1 MDKEVLI
8 KRVLDCAIIVRKALS
23 PGYVEKVYE
32 NALMLELL
40 KAGINARQQ
49 VPIEVKYEGH
59 VVGNYFAD
67 ILVEDCVV
75 VELKAVQELNEAHQ
89 AQLVNYLTATGLDDG
104 LLINFGNEEKIQ
116 VKRKY
121 RIYKPKV

>member
-32 NALMLELL
+32 NALMVELL